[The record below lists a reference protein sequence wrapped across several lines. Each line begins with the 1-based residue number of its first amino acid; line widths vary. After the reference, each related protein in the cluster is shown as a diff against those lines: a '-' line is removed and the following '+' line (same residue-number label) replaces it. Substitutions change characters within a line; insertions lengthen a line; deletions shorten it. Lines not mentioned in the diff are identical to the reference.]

1 MMYREKLMLAAARVL
16 WTNLTRC
23 RCVSRLESAVTAE
36 VAGSSPV
43 VPAIPSKALKRIS
56 LKPSR
61 ARKGHVSRPYAQ
73 MQVVAQAVEATVG
86 FDDDASLS
94 AHAQETTFQTVMGAI
109 EFGVKGEWAEPRVLQ
124 V

>member
-1 MMYREKLMLAAARVL
+1 MLAAARVL